1 MSKKL
6 FNQESF
12 NQQLIIAGCAGLVS
26 KEGLTTREVF
36 ELLDEMK
43 GQLWTALNQMEEE
56 KRNEEG

>member
-1 MSKKL
+1 MNEKY

-26 KEGLTTREVF
+26 KEGYKPREVI

-43 GQLWTALNQMEEE
+43 GELWTALNELEEE
-56 KRNEEG
+56 TK

>member
-1 MSKKL
+1 MMGKK

-26 KEGLTTREVF
+26 KEGLKAREVF

-43 GQLWTALNQMEEE
+43 DQLWTALNQMEEE
-56 KRNEEG
+56 TK

>member
-1 MSKKL
+1 MGKK

-26 KEGLTTREVF
+26 KEGLKAREVF

-56 KRNEEG
+56 AE

>member
-12 NQQLIIAGCAGLVS
+12 NQQLVIAGCAGLVS
-26 KEGLTTREVF
+26 KEGLTTIEVF

-56 KRNEEG
+56 KRNEM

>member
-1 MSKKL
+1 MGKK

-26 KEGLTTREVF
+26 KEGYKPREVI

-43 GQLWTALNQMEEE
+43 GQLWTALNQLEEDS
-56 KRNEEG
+56 K

>member
-1 MSKKL
+1 MGNKH

-26 KEGLTTREVF
+26 KEGYKPREVI

-43 GQLWTALNQMEEE
+43 GQLWTALNELEEE
-56 KRNEEG
+56 QK